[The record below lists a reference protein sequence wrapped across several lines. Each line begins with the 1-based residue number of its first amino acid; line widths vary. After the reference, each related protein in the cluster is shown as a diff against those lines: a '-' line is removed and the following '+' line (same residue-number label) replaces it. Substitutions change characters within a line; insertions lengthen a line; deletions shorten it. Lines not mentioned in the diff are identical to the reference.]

1 MPKIKSAIIDFSIKR
16 YRQVAIAIALFPVC
30 TGAFSPLIT
39 IDTYPE
45 NTLDKSKSN
54 IIAIVGELSCY

>member
-1 MPKIKSAIIDFSIKR
+1 MPKIKSAIIDLSIKR
-16 YRQVAIAIALFPVC
+16 YRQVAIAIALFPVF
-30 TGAFSPLIT
+30 TGAFSPPIT